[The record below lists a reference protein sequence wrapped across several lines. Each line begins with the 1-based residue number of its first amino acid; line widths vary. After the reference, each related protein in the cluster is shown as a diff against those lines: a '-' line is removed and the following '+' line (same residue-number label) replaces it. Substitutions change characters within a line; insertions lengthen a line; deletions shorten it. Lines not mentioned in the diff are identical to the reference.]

1 MRRFIITS
9 LLLFCFTS
17 PSWSEESKEIEKAL
31 QHRVIEPDLP
41 WQEVQAYTESRVLPM
56 PEVTTRAV
64 WEKYIEG
71 RRQAVFSDVIFR
83 GEAANWR
90 DADKKVVWLETIEGG
105 PGYKIRKLRYE
116 AIPGLW
122 IPAVLYEPNDLKGKV
137 PVVMN
142 VNGHDGSGKVAEYKQ
157 LRCINQVKRGMIVLN
172 VEWLGMGQLK
182 TDGFYHYKMNQIDLC
197 GTSGIAT
204 HFLYMT
210 RGLDILL
217 EHPHAD
223 PKRVA
228 VAGLSGGGW
237 QTIFITSLDP
247 RVTLS
252 NPVAG
257 YSSFKTRAR
266 FTSDLGDSEQTP
278 VDLGMTADYNHLTA
292 MRAPRPTLLTFNA
305 EDNCCFKAGHAKGP
319 LVAASQP
326 VFDLYNKSDNL
337 RTHVNTDPGTH
348 NFGLDNRQQLYK
360 MMGDHFFS
368 DDSNFSAEEITSAD
382 EIKTKEQLDVE
393 LPKENLDFHAIALK
407 LMKDL
412 PVKSSRSVEQ
422 QREQLKEILRLE
434 HYEVQPVQSV
444 ELDSKQGTAQAWR
457 LKLGSDWT
465 IPATEFIPQG
475 KAKATVILLSDEGR
489 GSTTASVTDLLAAG
503 KRVIAID
510 PFYFGESKISQ
521 RDFLYGLLVSSVG
534 ERPLGIQT
542 AQVSAVIEWV
552 KKESDGPIEIH
563 SLGKRT
569 GLIALTTAAL
579 DPESLSRVEI
589 KDGFSS
595 LKQIISKDMNVSQ
608 APELFCF
615 GLLESF
621 DIPQLKQ
628 LAKPCVVENQ

>member
-1 MRRFIITS
+1 MRCFVITS
-9 LLLFCFTS
+9 LLLLCIAST
-17 PSWSEESKEIEKAL
+17 SWSEESNEIEKAL
-31 QHRVIEPDLP
+31 QHRVIEPDLS
-41 WQEVQAYTESRVLPM
+41 WQEVQTYTESRVRPM
-56 PEVTTRAV
+56 PEVTTIKA

-83 GEAANWR
+83 GEAASWR
-90 DADKKVVWLETIEGG
+90 DAEKKVVWLDTIEGG
-105 PGYKIRKLRYE
+105 PGYKIRKLQYE

-122 IPAVLYEPNDLKGKV
+122 IPAVLYEPENLNGKV

-157 LRCINQVKRGMIVLN
+157 LRCINHVKRGMIVLN
-172 VEWLGMGQLK
+172 VEWLGMGQLR
-182 TDGFYHYKMNQIDLC
+182 TDGFNHYKSNQIDLC

-237 QTIFITSLDP
+237 QTIFITSLDS

-257 YSSFKTRAR
+257 YSSYKTRAR
-266 FTSDLGDSEQTP
+266 FPTDLGDSEQTP

-305 EDNCCFKAGHAKGP
+305 EDNCCFKADHAPGP

-326 VFDLYNKSDNL
+326 IFGLYNKSDNL

-360 MMGDHFFS
+360 MIGDHFFTG
-368 DDSNFSAEEITSAD
+368 DSNFSSEEIASAD
-382 EIKTKEQLDVE
+382 EIKTKEQLHVD
-393 LPKENLDFHAIALK
+393 LPEENFDFHTIALK

-412 PVKSSRSVEQ
+412 PVKSSQSIDQ
-422 QREQLKEILRLE
+422 QREQLKAILRLE
-434 HYEVQPVQSV
+434 HYEVQPVQSID
-444 ELDSKQGTAQAWR
+444 LDSKQGTAKAWR

-465 IPATEFIPQG
+465 IPATEFTPEG
-475 KAKATVILLSDEGR
+475 KANATVILISDEGR
-489 GSTTASVTDLLAAG
+489 GSTATSVAALLAAG

-510 PFYFGESKISQ
+510 PFYFGESKISK
-521 RDFLYGLLVSSVG
+521 RDFLYGLLVSTVG
-534 ERPLGIQT
+534 ERPLGIQV
-542 AQVSAVIEWV
+542 AQVSAVTEWV
-552 KKESDGPIEIH
+552 KKESNDPIEIH
-563 SLGKRT
+563 ALGKRT

-579 DPESLSRVEI
+579 NPQLLSRVEI
-589 KDGFSS
+589 KDGFDS
-595 LKQIISKDMNVSQ
+595 LKQIIEQDMNVSQ

-628 LAKPCVVENQ
+628 LAKPCVVEKQ